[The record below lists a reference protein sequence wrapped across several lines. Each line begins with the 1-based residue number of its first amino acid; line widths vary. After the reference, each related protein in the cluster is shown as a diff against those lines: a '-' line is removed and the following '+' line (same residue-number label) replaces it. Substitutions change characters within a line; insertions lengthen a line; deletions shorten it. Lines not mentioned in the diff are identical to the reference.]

1 MKSKI
6 YYIIL
11 SILLSLTSCN
21 SWLDVTPQGQMEATD
36 MLSSEKGY
44 NSALGGVYYTL
55 SSSSMYG
62 KELSYGM
69 MDLLAQYWDISNN
82 TSHSY
87 YKLSQYDYKDANAIS
102 KFNAIWKGF
111 YSAISQCNLIIS
123 SIEKNR
129 SSIKYSELIEGEAYG
144 LRAFAHMELFRMFGP
159 VIKSEADLDK
169 PAIAYRTELNTEA
182 QKFESGR
189 EILAKVNTDLT
200 KALELMKDDPIK
212 TIGRKG
218 DLNTSRLDYN
228 EVVNRRGSRMNYY
241 GVLGLLARLEQLR
254 LNQDQAY
261 IYAKRVIDEVEETKA
276 ITLIDKTNIEST
288 VDSWKDLNYSCEML
302 FSLYTN
308 NLYEMTTAVFYM
320 DGESGDSRTSF
331 GITTNLYT
339 TFLNE
344 IYGRTPDGA
353 GTDNRLRYWFKLREG
368 GEYYEILKLKKAP
381 EAQGLSAA
389 YDPEVPIMRLPE
401 IYYIA
406 CEAQI
411 GKDNDLAL
419 SYLNAVRE
427 TRNLVKLEGSLSAE
441 ELREYLMRDERKEF
455 IGEGCMFLFYKR
467 LFASIYVK
475 QGVVI
480 APLDANFVFPIP
492 DAEYEYSP
500 NEK

>member
-218 DLNTSRLDYN
+218 DLNTSQLDYN

-308 NLYEMTTAVFYM
+308 NLYEMTNAVFYM

-353 GTDNRLRYWFKLREG
+353 GTDNRLR
-368 GEYYEILKLKKAP
+368 
-381 EAQGLSAA
+381 
-389 YDPEVPIMRLPE
+389 
-401 IYYIA
+401 
-406 CEAQI
+406 
-411 GKDNDLAL
+411 
-419 SYLNAVRE
+419 
-427 TRNLVKLEGSLSAE
+427 
-441 ELREYLMRDERKEF
+441 
-455 IGEGCMFLFYKR
+455 
-467 LFASIYVK
+467 
-475 QGVVI
+475 
-480 APLDANFVFPIP
+480 
-492 DAEYEYSP
+492 
-500 NEK
+500 